1 MSTVGSTKLSYEAFM
16 ALPETKKRCEVVDG
30 VLRLAPSAIPDHQ
43 WITGEIFVRLWEF
56 VMVNGLGIV
65 LTAPSDLLI
74 QRQPLRVRQPDVMF
88 FNAERTGFLGRSG
101 LRGLQVFEVP
111 PDLVVEVLSPS
122 NTGPRFREKIED
134 YRRIG
139 VLECWLVSP
148 EDETIEILR
157 LSDSGITA
165 AAMYDVDDTL
175 HSEVLQG
182 FQLSLADIFGES
194 KAGS

>member
-1 MSTVGSTKLSYEAFM
+1 MSTVRTTKLTYEAFM
-16 ALPETKKRCEVVDG
+16 ALPETKERCEVVDG
-30 VLRLAPSAIPDHQ
+30 VLHVAPSAIPDHQ

-88 FNAERTGFLGRSG
+88 FNAERTGFLGRSDLKG
-101 LRGLQVFEVP
+101 LRIFEVP

-122 NTGPRFREKIED
+122 NTGPRSQEKIED
-134 YRRIG
+134 YRQFG

-148 EDETIEILR
+148 EDETIKVIR
-157 LSDSGITA
+157 LTSEGVSTKAIFGLN
-165 AAMYDVDDTL
+165 DTL
-175 HSEVLQG
+175 RSVALEEFELPLKDV
-182 FQLSLADIFGES
+182 FG
-194 KAGS
+194 

>member
-1 MSTVGSTKLSYEAFM
+1 MSTVRTTKLTYEAFV
-16 ALPETKKRCEVVDG
+16 ALPETKERCEVVDG

-43 WITGEIFVRLWEF
+43 WITGEIFVKLWEF

-88 FNAERTGFLGRSG
+88 FNGERTGFLGRSDLKG
-101 LRGLQVFEVP
+101 LRVFEVP

-122 NTGPRFREKIED
+122 NTSPGFREKIED

-148 EDETIEILR
+148 EHETVEVIR
-157 LSDSGITA
+157 LTSEGVSTEVIFGLN
-165 AAMYDVDDTL
+165 DTL
-175 HSEVLQG
+175 RSVVLEG
-182 FQLSLADIFGES
+182 FELPLKDVFG
-194 KAGS
+194 

>member
-1 MSTVGSTKLSYEAFM
+1 M

-74 QRQPLRVRQPDVMF
+74 QRQPLRVRQPDIMF
-88 FNAERTGFLGRSG
+88 FNAERTGFLGRSH
-101 LRGLQVFEVP
+101 LKGLQIFEVP

-122 NTGPRFREKIED
+122 NSRRDIQDKLED
-134 YRRIG
+134 YRQIG
-139 VLECWLVSP
+139 VLECWLVDP
-148 EDETIEILR
+148 ETDTVGVIKLTSE
-157 LSDSGITA
+157 GIA
-165 AAMYDVDDTL
+165 PEAVYGAEDTL
-175 HSEVLQG
+175 RSAVLEGLELPLRQ
-182 FQLSLADIFGES
+182 IFG
-194 KAGS
+194 